1 MSREKQL
8 LKNTAIVA
16 IGKICTQF
24 ISFFLLPLYTA
35 MLSTEEYGT
44 VDLLNTYISLLLPL
58 IILQIDQGIFRFLI
72 DARED
77 EKEKR
82 TLISTT
88 IIIITLQSV
97 AYLIIYA
104 IVGQFINNQY
114 KYFLA
119 TNVVASIFSSV
130 MLQISRGLGDNKTY
144 SLGSLISASGTMILN
159 VIFIV
164 VFKWG
169 AYGMLMA
176 SLIANCLCAMFV
188 FLKKKLYK
196 YILKNSF
203 SKRHLRS
210 IWKYSIPLV
219 PNMLSWWIV
228 NASDRTIV
236 SNMINIG
243 ANGIYSAANKF
254 SSVCIT
260 FFNIF
265 NMTWSES
272 ASMYI
277 KDKDSSMYFTKT
289 IDTALRIFSA
299 ICIGIIAIMPFI
311 FSLLINE
318 KFDDAYY
325 QIPILMMSTLCNI
338 IVSLLGSVYVAK
350 KNSRE
355 IAKTSILAAIINIV
369 INLVLIKFIGLYAA
383 SISTLVAYL
392 AMAIY
397 RYIDVQKYIKIKVDL
412 KLVLYTVLISII
424 IFTTYYMRI
433 TWLSIISLIITVLYA
448 ILINRNTMGI
458 IVNVLKRK
466 LNKN

>member
-8 LKNTAIVA
+8 VKNTVIVA
-16 IGKICTQF
+16 VGKICTQF

-72 DARED
+72 DARESEE
-77 EKEKR
+77 EKKS
-82 TLISTT
+82 LISTT
-88 IIIITLQSV
+88 VIIVTLQSI

-104 IVGQFINNQY
+104 IVGQFINNEY

-119 TNVVASIFSSV
+119 TNVVASIFSSI
-130 MLQISRGLGDNKTY
+130 MLQISRGLGDNKVY
-144 SLGSLISASGTMILN
+144 SMGSLISASGTVILN

-164 VFKWG
+164 IFKWG
-169 AYGMLMA
+169 AYGMLLA
-176 SLIANCLCAMFV
+176 SLIANCLCALFV
-188 FLKKKLYK
+188 FIKKKIYTYVSK
-196 YILKNSF
+196 KAF
-203 SKRHLRS
+203 SKVQLKS

-236 SNMINIG
+236 SNIISIS

-277 KDKDSSMYFTKT
+277 KDKDSSIYFTN
-289 IDTALRIFSA
+289 IMNTALRIFSA
-299 ICIGIIAIMPFI
+299 ICIGIIAIMPFVFPI
-311 FSLLINE
+311 LVNE
-318 KFDDAYY
+318 KFNEAYY
-325 QIPILMMSTLCNI
+325 QIPILMISTLCNI
-338 IVSLLGSVYVAK
+338 MVSLLGSVYVAQ
-350 KNSRE
+350 KNSKE
-355 IAKTSILAAIINIV
+355 IAKTSIFAAVINISV
-369 INLVLIKFIGLYAA
+369 NLGLVKFIGLYAA

-397 RYIDVQKYIKIKVDL
+397 RYIDVQKYIKIKVDF

-466 LNKN
+466 INKN

>member
-8 LKNTAIVA
+8 VKNTVIVA
-16 IGKICTQF
+16 VGKICTQF

-72 DARED
+72 DARESEE
-77 EKEKR
+77 EKKS
-82 TLISTT
+82 LISTT
-88 IIIITLQSV
+88 VIIVTLQSI
-97 AYLIIYA
+97 AYLIIYV
-104 IVGQFINNQY
+104 IVGQFINNEY

-119 TNVVASIFSSV
+119 TNVVASIFSSI
-130 MLQISRGLGDNKTY
+130 MLQISRGLGDNKVY
-144 SLGSLISASGTMILN
+144 SIGSLISASGTIILN

-169 AYGMLMA
+169 AYGMLLA
-176 SLIANCLCAMFV
+176 SLIANCLCTIFV
-188 FLKKKLYK
+188 FIKKKIYK
-196 YILKNSF
+196 YISKGSF
-203 SKRHLRS
+203 SKNQLKS
-210 IWKYSIPLV
+210 IWRYSIPLV

-236 SNMINIG
+236 SNLISIS
-243 ANGIYSAANKF
+243 ANGIYSTANKF

-277 KDKDSSMYFTKT
+277 KDKDSTLYFTN
-289 IDTALRIFSA
+289 IMNTALRIFSA
-299 ICIGIIAIMPFI
+299 ICIGIIAIMPFVFPI
-311 FSLLINE
+311 LVNE
-318 KFDDAYY
+318 KFNEAYY
-325 QIPILMMSTLCNI
+325 QIPILMISTLCNI
-338 IVSLLGSVYVAK
+338 MVSLLGSVYVAQ
-350 KNSRE
+350 KNSKE
-355 IAKTSILAAIINIV
+355 IAKTSIFAAVINIIV
-369 INLVLIKFIGLYAA
+369 NLGLVKFIGLYAA

-392 AMAIY
+392 VMAIY
-397 RYIDVQKYIKIKVDL
+397 RYIDVQKYIKIKVDF

-433 TWLSIISLIITVLYA
+433 TWLSIISLSITVLYA